1 MLFPKTSVQAILLEN
16 GDLTS
21 YRLAMSL
28 KQDEQR
34 KNVAGLYVVMLKA
47 RAVNILLIK
56 M

>member
-34 KNVAGLYVVMLKA
+34 NKKCGWTVCSYAESKSS
-47 RAVNILLIK
+47 
-56 M
+56 